1 MSAALSTAP
10 LFHAAFLALYREPAN
25 ANVDPAAIGDAV
37 RDVLRSAGADR
48 LTLEDVIASAA
59 DRLYD
64 GPTAFPPSPETV

>member
-1 MSAALSTAP
+1 MPALSTGH
-10 LFHAAFLALYREPAN
+10 LFHAAFFALYREPAN

-64 GPTAFPPSPETV
+64 GPTASPPSPETV